1 MTVMNVKEQRQLLAQ
16 KKEARALKMLQLGE
30 KVHKKNL
37 VNQFEDSELKD
48 ASAEILSLDKE
59 IYTLSKNIFSQSQ
72 SQEKCT
78 QCQNPIA
85 ANLKFCGQCGQLNA
99 FYVDVNAPK
108 KQCVGCKEQIDEQM
122 EFCPC
127 CGTAQ
132 GGI

>member
-1 MTVMNVKEQRQLLAQ
+1 MSTNVKELRQLLAQ
-16 KKEARALKMLQLGE
+16 KKEARVLKMLQLGE
-30 KVHKKNL
+30 KVHKSNL
-37 VNQFEDSELKD
+37 LNKIENSEFKED
-48 ASAEILSLDKE
+48 SAEILNLDKE
-59 IYTLSKNIFSQSQ
+59 IYTLSKTIFAQSQ

-78 QCQNPIA
+78 QCQSPIA
-85 ANLKFCGQCGQLNA
+85 SNLKFCGQCGQLNA

-122 EFCPC
+122 DFCPC